1 VAIEPVAV
9 AMGLDF
15 HELEVHDVQL
25 WVPEQWT
32 GLAGVRAL
40 VDLLGTA
47 RFSDRAGALPA
58 YDLTDTGAAR

>member
-1 VAIEPVAV
+1 
-9 AMGLDF
+9 
-15 HELEVHDVQL
+15 
-25 WVPEQWT
+25 VPEQWA